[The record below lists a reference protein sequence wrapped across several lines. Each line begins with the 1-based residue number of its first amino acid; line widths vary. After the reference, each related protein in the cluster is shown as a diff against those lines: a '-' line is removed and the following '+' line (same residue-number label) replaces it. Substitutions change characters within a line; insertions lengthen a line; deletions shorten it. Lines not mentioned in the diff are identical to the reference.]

1 MGHKDMIESREGAAA
16 ELPAVRFRAIAV
28 GGVALRAVATGAL
41 AVGAAAI
48 GALAVGAVAVGRLR
62 VGNASAQKLT
72 VGRLEVDE
80 LVIGGRSV
88 SAEDIGPVPGS
99 RRQPQSASVGIAPAD
114 RVALVGRT
122 TGPMTTSRMRRL
134 GGILVRADDSRVESV
149 ASETA
154 ATPLAHGDP
163 SGALLQVQ

>member
-1 MGHKDMIESREGAAA
+1 MIRSHEVPSLHFAPNRVPSHGIIDASLTYVACCPARSACKINLGRPRHRKDIMGHKDMIESRESTAA
-16 ELPAVRFRAIAV
+16 ELPAVRLKAVAV

-41 AVGAAAI
+41 AAGALAI

-62 VGNASAQKLT
+62 VGNASAKKLT

-99 RRQPQSASVGIAPAD
+99 
-114 RVALVGRT
+114 L
-122 TGPMTTSRMRRL
+122 
-134 GGILVRADDSRVESV
+134 
-149 ASETA
+149 
-154 ATPLAHGDP
+154 
-163 SGALLQVQ
+163 